1 MVEKETARSM
11 QNPKTLKEGF
21 RIKYP
26 CKAGKSQPITAII
39 VSVFCKARDI
49 CMWAHLATPTLP
61 RQPGEEEGHGGQ
73 VSSKIHVVPAHEE
86 VANRQQ
92 ALDQQQPRCVCITCI
107 ARSQNKCISWTFL
120 HNPLALTSSWGYSLA
135 QLLPMF
141 FHTGRWTLWVSGLRH
156 VH

>member
-1 MVEKETARSM
+1 MHLWWKKKLPEACKIRKPWRKALELNILAKQEKESANNCNNSFSFLQRS
-11 QNPKTLKEGF
+11 
-21 RIKYP
+21 
-26 CKAGKSQPITAII
+26 
-39 VSVFCKARDI
+39 
-49 CMWAHLATPTLP
+49 WAHLATSTLP

-86 VANRQQ
+86 VANKQQ

-107 ARSQNKCISWTFL
+107 AQSQNKHISWTFL
-120 HNPLALTSSWGYSLA
+120 HHPPTLTSSWGYSLA